1 MIQSR
6 FNLSSML
13 TRTKIYR
20 YQFPKNDSLYEKLD
34 FSNIFKSVASIDS
47 KSTLHFKLSSF
58 SIMSSS
64 EWENGKFV
72 SSVTSANITVTVLGF
87 ETSVFKLGASDDD
100 DDVDVDD
107 ANDDDNDA
115 RDVEDTGPRDF
126 LG

>member
-1 MIQSR
+1 
-6 FNLSSML
+6 
-13 TRTKIYR
+13 
-20 YQFPKNDSLYEKLD
+20 
-34 FSNIFKSVASIDS
+34 
-47 KSTLHFKLSSF
+47 
-58 SIMSSS
+58 MSSS

-87 ETSVFKLGASDDD
+87 ETTVFKLGATDDD